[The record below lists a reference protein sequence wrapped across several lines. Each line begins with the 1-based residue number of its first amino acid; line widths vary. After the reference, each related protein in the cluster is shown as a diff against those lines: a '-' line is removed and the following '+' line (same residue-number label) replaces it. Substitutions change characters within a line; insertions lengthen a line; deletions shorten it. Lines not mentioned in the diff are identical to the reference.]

1 MEACVL
7 FPPQKDKREVFGSDS
22 KAPAGKAGN
31 PGLIPESGRSPR
43 EGNSNPLQYFSLG
56 KSHGWTSPVGYNPW
70 GRKELD
76 MTEGLHFLFLLKGKK
91 KNQSMIEKENALYLV
106 KRLQQSSYNSES
118 LVS

>member
-1 MEACVL
+1 MI
-7 FPPQKDKREVFGSDS
+7 
-22 KAPAGKAGN
+22 
-31 PGLIPESGRSPR
+31 PGSGRSPR

-91 KNQSMIEKENALYLV
+91 KSVNDRKRKWFIPSEKASAEQL
-106 KRLQQSSYNSES
+106 
-118 LVS
+118 